1 MGDRAIC
8 QKSNDARG
16 AALLR
21 RCVLDRESA
30 RQHKIAWHDIDY
42 PVAQIQMGNA
52 LRPMVEP
59 EEGTNGRQVW
69 SNDPHSGKGREL
81 PVASVVI
88 MVLMRVHDEQ
98 RKSGAVLQGKK
109 R

>member
-1 MGDRAIC
+1 M
-8 QKSNDARG
+8 S
-16 AALLR
+16 R
-21 RCVLDRESA
+21 R
-30 RQHKIAWHDIDY
+30 WHDIDY

-52 LRPMVEP
+52 LRPIVEP

-69 SNDPHSGKGREL
+69 SNDLHSRKGREL
-81 PVASVVI
+81 RVASVMI
-88 MVLMRVHDEQ
+88 TVLMRVHDEQ